1 VTDQPAHLSW
11 ASLSSAPDPV
21 EAWLDEVE
29 LGRVDALT
37 RAEDRL
43 RFRLSRA
50 LLRSL
55 VGELSGVA
63 AASVRLSYAC
73 ARCGRPHGRPV
84 VVAPEPARRWWVSIA
99 HAGDR
104 VVVAASAVGP
114 VGVDVESVA
123 AVGFGGVGGAG
134 GVGGIGGFD
143 GVALTAAER
152 ADLAT
157 VPPDRQVAARAA
169 LWVAK
174 EAILKAGGE
183 GLRVDPAS
191 VNVASWPGVVVPV
204 DVGPGYAAAAAVTLG
219 APTSG
224 GTPAQHRF
232 ALHSQ
237 QT

>member
-1 VTDQPAHLSW
+1 MTDQPAHLSW
-11 ASLSSAPDPV
+11 ATLSSAPDPV

-114 VGVDVESVA
+114 VGVDVESLA
-123 AVGFGGVGGAG
+123 AVGVDGVGGFD
-134 GVGGIGGFD
+134 GFD
-143 GVALTAAER
+143 GVALTVAER
-152 ADLAT
+152 AGLAT

-191 VNVASWPGVVVPV
+191 VDVASWPGVVVPV
-204 DVGPGYAAAAAVTLG
+204 DVGPGYAAAVAVTLG
-219 APTSG
+219 APSSG

-232 ALHSQ
+232 ALRSQ